1 MQIDDALFENKL
13 SKRFINEFGL
23 MSSNYINVFESY
35 TEIVAGIMNVMLFCI
50 ENNKDNLYDLLNI
63 ERNWSLFQAAGVLK
77 VSGYEDIEDFLGNK
91 DKLIQKTN
99 VFSYYIL
106 RSAHMYSIEKYLEWM
121 EENVDVGFRLKK
133 DASEDYYE
141 LSMEAINNKEYKKI
155 TQTISH
161 WLASVG
167 GITAIFLSGFQ
178 MFFGGMINFIW
189 TVRFLSRDSPP
200 SGYSKTS
207 YKKKMK
213 NLGTDP
219 NDPANKMATKTSTK
233 DGKAN
238 LNKNQDNDKRL
249 SFWETFKLYC
259 IRSPLF
265 RWICCCCVGQKRQ
278 TDLSDQLSHYQK
290 SRQKLRSQLNLGIFL
305 QKFEGLIKNQNFILK
320 NLHLQSPP
328 RMVNGYKKKTGL
340 KN

>member
-1 MQIDDALFENKL
+1 MLRYNVGL
-13 SKRFINEFGL
+13 SKNSLQKKDSIWGFQDLQKIDFFEYEFGRW
-23 MSSNYINVFESY
+23 SIW
-35 TEIVAGIMNVMLFCI
+35 
-50 ENNKDNLYDLLNI
+50 
-63 ERNWSLFQAAGVLK
+63 ERNVQDIGNIGKRQYLLHVEFQ
-77 VSGYEDIEDFLGNK
+77 
-91 DKLIQKTN
+91 IQDT
-99 VFSYYIL
+99 Y
-106 RSAHMYSIEKYLEWM
+106 
-121 EENVDVGFRLKK
+121 
-133 DASEDYYE
+133 
-141 LSMEAINNKEYKKI
+141 KEYKKI

-219 NDPANKMATKTSTK
+219 NDPANKMATKASTK

-278 TDLSDQLSHYQK
+278 ADLSEQLSHYQK
-290 SRQKLRSQLNLGIFL
+290 SR
-305 QKFEGLIKNQNFILK
+305 
-320 NLHLQSPP
+320 
-328 RMVNGYKKKTGL
+328 
-340 KN
+340 